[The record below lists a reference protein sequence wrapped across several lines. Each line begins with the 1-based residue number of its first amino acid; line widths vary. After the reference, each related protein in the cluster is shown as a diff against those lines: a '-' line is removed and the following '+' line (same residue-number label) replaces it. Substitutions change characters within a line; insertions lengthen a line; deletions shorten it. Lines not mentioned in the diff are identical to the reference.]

1 MPSAVVSSKSCRCFL
16 DLKGHD
22 AVSPSLYDR
31 DAYQVHLRQHTN
43 EISAI
48 RFDVLWK
55 ASNTGGVKLKLRV
68 ELRGVGAGGLP
79 RQMTLGQS
87 VTPGFF
93 RRWTS
98 LVLGGADYK
107 NFGSLVAWRATL
119 WSDDRL
125 LGEQKSFLRLP
136 VGYQVP
142 GIRGRE
148 GTSGLSHG
156 GDRHWATGVGK
167 LAQVV
172 TDEVEHP
179 FTPRARSRPA

>member
-1 MPSAVVSSKSCRCFL
+1 MRRFLMALLLLGSLSATFASDAVSGRVVKVLPLLL

-22 AVSPSLYDR
+22 AISPSLFDR

-55 ASNTGGVKLKLRV
+55 ASNAGGEKLKLRV

-79 RQMTLGQS
+79 RQLTLEQP
-87 VTPGFF
+87 VTPRFF

-107 NFGSLVAWRATL
+107 NCGNLVAWRATL

-125 LGEQKSFLRLP
+125 LGEQKSFL
-136 VGYQVP
+136 
-142 GIRGRE
+142 
-148 GTSGLSHG
+148 
-156 GDRHWATGVGK
+156 W
-167 LAQVV
+167 
-172 TDEVEHP
+172 
-179 FTPRARSRPA
+179 